1 MTQPL
6 FLFPFTLKFHTCCAA
21 SCRGQCSCQAP
32 APALCGEAEPFVL
45 SLEPPLPHLD
55 KQLVLCLV
63 LAKFHLLSNL
73 PPSSK
78 SPGTSGAACS
88 TQASLVQTPVGHLC
102 SSTNHSVPTAP
113 RLLKS
118 DVQKQYPSYPLCP
131 TKLKRK
137 FKNHLPLP
145 AEG

>member
-1 MTQPL
+1 M
-6 FLFPFTLKFHTCCAA
+6 
-21 SCRGQCSCQAP
+21 
-32 APALCGEAEPFVL
+32 L

-55 KQLVLCLV
+55 KQLVLCMV

-88 TQASLVQTPVGHLC
+88 SQASLVQTPVGHLC

-118 DVQKQYPSYPLCP
+118 DVQEQYPSYPLCL
-131 TKLKRK
+131 TKLKKKSLKITFHCLLKADMGREVPLVYRIQRK
-137 FKNHLPLP
+137 LSFQGVQAFLGSPSPNKRLYTKNQL
-145 AEG
+145 